1 MKNMKKILL
10 SFFIVLSMALIMP
23 IVIPGLQNIST
34 VEAASVKINKK
45 KLTLNV
51 KENYKLK
58 VKGTSSKI
66 KWSTSNKKI
75 ATVSSKGKVKA
86 KKKGKVTITAKVKG
100 KKYKCKI
107 KVEKPSL
114 NKTTT
119 KIALNQ
125 KEKLIVTG
133 TTQKIKWS
141 SQNKKIAT
149 VNSKGKIT
157 PKKVGTT
164 KIVAKIGNTKYKCK
178 VKVVKE
184 SYKSNIKLSY
194 NKVNEDILITIK
206 NNNSCK
212 IDYVGISINF
222 YKNNNLV
229 KHNYTN
235 QVCIVKNGTAYA
247 ETHVPTEKK
256 SDGKYGEIDYDR
268 IELVV
273 EDANVYNNAFSYV
286 DMKNKLTVKH
296 SKQNGKVVG
305 TITNNSD
312 DGILTTELLALYY
325 KNGKLVGWSNHY
337 INSLEDNST
346 KTFEFLKY
354 FNSKTLKYEEFDTYS
369 LIINRATK

>member
-1 MKNMKKILL
+1 MKKFLL
-10 SFFIVLSMALIMP
+10 SCFIVLSMILVMP
-23 IVIPGLQNIST
+23 IVIPGLQNICT
-34 VEAASVKINKK
+34 VQAASVKINKK

-51 KENYKLK
+51 KENYTLK
-58 VKGTSSKI
+58 VKGTTSKI

-100 KKYKCKI
+100 KKYKCKV

-125 KEKLIVTG
+125 KETLRVTG

-141 SQNKKIAT
+141 SENKSIAT
-149 VNSKGKIT
+149 VNSRGKIT

-164 KIVAKIGNTKYKCK
+164 KIVAKIGSTKYKCK
-178 VKVVKE
+178 VKVTEVN
-184 SYKSNIKLSY
+184 YKSNIKLSY

-235 QVCIVKNGTAYA
+235 QVCITKNATAYA

-256 SDGKYGEIDYDR
+256 SDGNYGEIDYDT

-273 EDANVYNNAFSYV
+273 DEANVYNNYFSYV

-296 SKQNGKVVG
+296 SKPNSKVVG
-305 TITNNSD
+305 TVTNNSD
-312 DGILTTELLALYY
+312 DKIGTIELYVLYY
-325 KNGKLVGWSNHY
+325 RGGKLVGWSNHY
-337 INSLEDNST
+337 INNLEDNTTKAFEVLNYWNSST
-346 KTFEFLKY
+346 A
-354 FNSKTLKYEEFDTYS
+354 NYEEFETYS
-369 LIINRATK
+369 LVINRATK